1 VGITLMQRENEVI
14 VKVQDDGKG
23 VVEGI
28 VELRPG
34 STGVGIGGM
43 SERAREFGGQLKLT
57 NAHPG
62 TIVEVIIPRSL
73 SVPSDGPRG
82 REEKLAV
89 LRTARSPDMGQA
101 SVGYE
106 Q

>member
-1 VGITLMQRENEVI
+1 M
-14 VKVQDDGKG
+14 
-23 VVEGI
+23 
-28 VELRPG
+28 
-34 STGVGIGGM
+34 
-43 SERAREFGGQLKLT
+43 T

-62 TIVEVIIPRSL
+62 TIVELTIPLSV

-82 REEKLAV
+82 REEKMAV
-89 LRTARSPDMGQA
+89 LRTGRSPAIGQA

>member
-1 VGITLMQRENEVI
+1 MR
-14 VKVQDDGKG
+14 DDGKG

-43 SERAREFGGQLKLT
+43 SERAKEFGGQLQVT

-82 REEKLAV
+82 REEKMAV
-89 LRTARSPDMGQA
+89 LRTGRSPAMGQA
-101 SVGYE
+101 SAGYE

>member
-1 VGITLMQRENEVI
+1 
-14 VKVQDDGKG
+14 

-62 TIVEVIIPRSL
+62 TIVEVIIPRAL
-73 SVPSDGPRG
+73 TVPSEGPRG

-89 LRTARSPDMGQA
+89 LRTPRSPDMGQA

>member
-1 VGITLMQRENEVI
+1 MI
-14 VKVQDDGKG
+14 VKVRDDGKG

-43 SERAREFGGQLKLT
+43 SERAKEFGGQLKLT

-62 TIVEVIIPRSL
+62 TIVEVTIPL
-73 SVPSDGPRG
+73 
-82 REEKLAV
+82 LIL
-89 LRTARSPDMGQA
+89 LRPA
-101 SVGYE
+101 SV
-106 Q
+106 